1 MYYPYSMISF
11 ENIHKMNNR
20 AMPEAFMTYKS
31 AIQLF
36 KLYNSDDHTLEW
48 VSLNVN
54 QIITTRQSNFIIMK
68 TNRTKVGL
76 NILSNRLHILNGM
89 IPLISQSVHSKSIAN
104 IYYWVLRWSCIEIFQ
119 DSLGLSGAE
128 GILNQPNASDH
139 LSTKG
144 CVTTNNI
151 KCVNYFLWQSHKLV
165 IKFF

>member
-1 MYYPYSMISF
+1 MPSLKTELKKKLLSISARALKVTIYYPDSMISF

-54 QIITTRQSNFIIMK
+54 QIFTTRQSNFIIMK

-76 NILSNRLHILNGM
+76 NILSNRLHVLNGM
-89 IPLISQSVHSKSIAN
+89 IPLT
-104 IYYWVLRWSCIEIFQ
+104 W
-119 DSLGLSGAE
+119 
-128 GILNQPNASDH
+128 LNQPI
-139 LSTKG
+139 STFKINCKRLLLG
-144 CVTTNNI
+144 TYV
-151 KCVNYFLWQSHKLV
+151 VLL
-165 IKFF
+165 